1 MSRPLTTLLLA
12 AALAAPATSPAAAAI
27 SAPPAAGHNITVFP
41 DRDFVHV
48 DGYPP
53 GQALTIRVV
62 RNGTVVGTASGSA
75 DAAGVLEVNHP
86 GGVCW
91 DTLTPDILP
100 GDVVQALTDAAVP
113 AGDATTT
120 ADVAVTAGPALDAA
134 GHVVVHGIARDA
146 TGAPLPIGQVEQRMV
161 NAAGFTGTQHRR
173 DARAPGDGTLT
184 YDAPGSIHWT
194 ATYAFTA
201 ADRATALD
209 PATMTRA
216 MWLGANPLL
225 LNELTI
231 SEFATPVGP
240 TPGCNAPLAQ
250 TAITTLSRTLV
261 NAANAGQDLTVQG
274 IAQGGAAGVT
284 GVSVSVPES
293 AGSAPVAATLSP
305 PGAAG
310 QMTWA
315 ATISA
320 AALADGALPQG
331 DFHLVATYAGPGAP
345 PAETRTLRK
354 DTIAPAPPTAT
365 PAPGTYTTAQ
375 AVSLSSPEP
384 GAAVRYTVDGRDPVA
399 ASPAFGAPLSI
410 TSSLGVRAVAVD
422 AAGNVSPVAAFDYA
436 IAPLQPV
443 VVHDPA
449 PAPVVVHDAPRSSG
463 GRIAGLRIAGRVRL
477 RVARHAGIAVSFV
490 AGTDVTVARLRLFK
504 AGARKP
510 LVTKLVALVA
520 SGRQT
525 VHLRARSVRAG
536 RYRVEV
542 TGGPSATA
550 LGPPVTAVVTLRR

>member
-12 AALAAPATSPAAAAI
+12 AALAAPAASPAAAAI

-48 DGYPP
+48 DGYAP

-120 ADVAVTAGPALDAA
+120 ADVAVTAGPALDAP

-161 NAAGFTGTQHRR
+161 NAAGF
-173 DARAPGDGTLT
+173 
-184 YDAPGSIHWT
+184 
-194 ATYAFTA
+194 
-201 ADRATALD
+201 
-209 PATMTRA
+209 
-216 MWLGANPLL
+216 
-225 LNELTI
+225 
-231 SEFATPVGP
+231 
-240 TPGCNAPLAQ
+240 NAPLAQ
-250 TAITTLSRTLV
+250 TAITTLSRPLV

-315 ATISA
+315 ATIPA

-331 DFHLVATYAGPGAP
+331 DFHL
-345 PAETRTLRK
+345 
-354 DTIAPAPPTAT
+354 
-365 PAPGTYTTAQ
+365 
-375 AVSLSSPEP
+375 
-384 GAAVRYTVDGRDPVA
+384 
-399 ASPAFGAPLSI
+399 
-410 TSSLGVRAVAVD
+410 
-422 AAGNVSPVAAFDYA
+422 
-436 IAPLQPV
+436 
-443 VVHDPA
+443 
-449 PAPVVVHDAPRSSG
+449 
-463 GRIAGLRIAGRVRL
+463 
-477 RVARHAGIAVSFV
+477 
-490 AGTDVTVARLRLFK
+490 
-504 AGARKP
+504 
-510 LVTKLVALVA
+510 
-520 SGRQT
+520 
-525 VHLRARSVRAG
+525 
-536 RYRVEV
+536 
-542 TGGPSATA
+542 
-550 LGPPVTAVVTLRR
+550 

>member
-1 MSRPLTTLLLA
+1 
-12 AALAAPATSPAAAAI
+12 
-27 SAPPAAGHNITVFP
+27 
-41 DRDFVHV
+41 
-48 DGYPP
+48 
-53 GQALTIRVV
+53 
-62 RNGTVVGTASGSA
+62 
-75 DAAGVLEVNHP
+75 
-86 GGVCW
+86 
-91 DTLTPDILP
+91 
-100 GDVVQALTDAAVP
+100 
-113 AGDATTT
+113 
-120 ADVAVTAGPALDAA
+120 VAVTAGPALDAA

-231 SEFATPVGP
+231 SEFATPGGP

-250 TAITTLSRTLV
+250 TAITTLS
-261 NAANAGQDLTVQG
+261 
-274 IAQGGAAGVT
+274 
-284 GVSVSVPES
+284 
-293 AGSAPVAATLSP
+293 P

-315 ATISA
+315 ATIPA